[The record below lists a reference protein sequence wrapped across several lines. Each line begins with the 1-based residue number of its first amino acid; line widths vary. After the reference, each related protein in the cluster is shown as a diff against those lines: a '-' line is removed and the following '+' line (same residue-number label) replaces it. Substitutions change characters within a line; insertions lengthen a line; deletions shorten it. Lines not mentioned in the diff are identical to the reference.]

1 MSLFPLVGL
10 PLGVNVQP
18 TTTPL
23 ATPTTAAQIA
33 NAITEA
39 AVVAEAGDLSD
50 ITANTPILPTGALLN
65 TAAVQAAVIQNSLAP
80 LLADMTA
87 ALQSAALPAAARTT
101 LEQILSA
108 QTPLTSDTT
117 AASLQTAVA
126 SSGLFLEANLAT
138 AATAAATATTTTATT
153 AQTPVVDTTTDMKA
167 LLLQLSSTLDL
178 ATLDPA
184 AVDPLTAA
192 LVNSTLQTRPQ
203 AQARQTLP
211 PRPVIAGAVTA
222 GTPVAKVSIGSD
234 TSAQVLTSSLRQE
247 AASALAR
254 LTMSQLASVPKSGE
268 TTRWSF
274 ELPVETPGGLAI
286 AQFEISR
293 DDHKA
298 TGGADQAEPTWRARF
313 SMDVE
318 PSGPVHAEVSLSG
331 GRTRATLWAERD
343 GVHQSLDA
351 QSHELTSALA
361 EAEGSDAAVRVVA
374 GAPADTTPQVSGRFV
389 DRTS

>member
-10 PLGVNVQP
+10 PIGVNVQP
-18 TTTPL
+18 TTTPF

-33 NAITEA
+33 SAVTA
-39 AVVAEAGDLSD
+39 AAAVAEAGDLAELD
-50 ITANTPILPTGALLN
+50 ANAPILPTTTTTLLN
-65 TAAVQAAVIQNSLAP
+65 TAAIQAAATQGSLAP
-80 LLADMTA
+80 LLADLTT
-87 ALQSAALPAAARTT
+87 ALQSTALPAAARTT

-108 QTPLTSDTT
+108 QTPLTTDTT

-138 AATAAATATTTTATT
+138 AATAAATATTT
-153 AQTPVVDTTTDMKA
+153 AQTPAIDTTTDMKA
-167 LLLQLSSTLDL
+167 LLLQLSSTLDP

-222 GTPVAKVSIGSD
+222 GTPVAKVSLGPD
-234 TSAQVLTSSLRQE
+234 TNAQVLTSSLRQE

-254 LTMSQLASVPKSGE
+254 LTMSQLASVPKPGE

-274 ELPVETPGGLAI
+274 ELPVETPAGLSI

-298 TGGADQAEPTWRARF
+298 SGADQAEPTWRARF
-313 SMDVE
+313 SVDVE
-318 PSGPVHAEVSLSG
+318 PSGPVHAEVSLSA

-351 QSHELTSALA
+351 QSHELTAALA
-361 EAEGSDAAVRVVA
+361 ETEGADAAVRVVA
-374 GAPADTTPQVSGRFV
+374 GAPPDTSPQISGRFV

>member
-65 TAAVQAAVIQNSLAP
+65 TAAVQAVVIQNSLAP